1 MTGTIG
7 AGKSAYKLHDGLK
20 KAGLK
25 SKMIVLNKHTKDDT
39 VLLFNNIV
47 PLHWLIAGFIIEICN
62 RLINK
67 FISKEKVVF
76 LQLCLE
82 GLVAFF

>member
-1 MTGTIG
+1 
-7 AGKSAYKLHDGLK
+7 
-20 KAGLK
+20 
-25 SKMIVLNKHTKDDT
+25 MIVLNKHTKDDT

-67 FISKEKVVF
+67 FISKEKSSFSSALFRGVGSDSSRKTKCRCASDKMDKEALYNF
-76 LQLCLE
+76 KIC
-82 GLVAFF
+82 